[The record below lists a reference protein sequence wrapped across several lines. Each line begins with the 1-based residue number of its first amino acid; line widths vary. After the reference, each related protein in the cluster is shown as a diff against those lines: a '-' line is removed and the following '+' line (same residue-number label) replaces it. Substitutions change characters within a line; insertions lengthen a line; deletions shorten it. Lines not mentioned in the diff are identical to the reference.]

1 MKTYIFY
8 TTEGFTQDNNLEQ
21 TENCQILDWQKGNN
35 EKEAFEN
42 FKRENPSIPFKRIKR
57 QELAN
62 DKVYYFY
69 CNERI

>member
-1 MKTYIFY
+1 MRTYIFY
-8 TTEGFTQDNNLEQ
+8 TTEGFTEDNNLNQ

-42 FKRENPSIPFKRIKR
+42 FKKDNPNMSFKSIRC

-62 DKVYYFY
+62 EKVYYFTL
-69 CNERI
+69 